1 MPTIENRKDGEMFPR
16 MGNDNDI
23 FERLAEYID
32 AFDQTW
38 KENIKPASKEQIEEL
53 RNVSQLKKY
62 ADDFPKSYLI
72 FLETMGVDDGG
83 LLSKYLIGRANI
95 KVIIDLYREFQLCD
109 PEVFE
114 TPYFAFF
121 KNNMSVEYSLVLSGK
136 HLGSILN
143 TDSGEA
149 FGKTSESFEKLLF
162 QAAFQQFENFGYRIF
177 ISASEYGLEKAKEKH
192 QIEEI
197 FEEIERIGEK
207 HQLKKAWFSDTIND
221 VMLGTKLSFRVK
233 EIEGEGATAMV
244 TGDSAEIVEQVAN
257 EIADIIGAVVN
268 RKELSKKELIV
279 E

>member
-1 MPTIENRKDGEMFPR
+1 M
-16 MGNDNDI
+16 MGGAYAIYLEEEYYDNV
-23 FERLAEYID
+23 FR
-32 AFDQTW
+32 T
-38 KENIKPASKEQIEEL
+38 
-53 RNVSQLKKY
+53 
-62 ADDFPKSYLI
+62 
-72 FLETMGVDDGG
+72 DGG
-83 LLSKYLIGRANI
+83 
-95 KVIIDLYREFQLCD
+95 E
-109 PEVFE
+109 
-114 TPYFAFF
+114 
-121 KNNMSVEYSLVLSGK
+121 
-136 HLGSILN
+136 IL
-143 TDSGEA
+143 A
-149 FGKTSESFEKLLF
+149 KTSESFEKLLF